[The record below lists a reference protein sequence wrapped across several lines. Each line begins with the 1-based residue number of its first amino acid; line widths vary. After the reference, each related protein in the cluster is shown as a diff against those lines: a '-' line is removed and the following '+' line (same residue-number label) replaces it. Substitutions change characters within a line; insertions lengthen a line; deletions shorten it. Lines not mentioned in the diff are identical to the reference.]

1 MRVGTKMRQRSCQT
15 KVFQEVGNLDT
26 MNEVTIEE
34 HQAEKL
40 GVQQLHY
47 LYSELKAT
55 TTYGSGNHPLA

>member
-1 MRVGTKMRQRSCQT
+1 
-15 KVFQEVGNLDT
+15 